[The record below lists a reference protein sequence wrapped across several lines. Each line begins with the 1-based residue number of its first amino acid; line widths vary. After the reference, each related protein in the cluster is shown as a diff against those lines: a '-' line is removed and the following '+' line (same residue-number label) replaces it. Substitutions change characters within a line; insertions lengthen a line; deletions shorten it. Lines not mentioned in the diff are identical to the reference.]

1 MQILVDTKERNS
13 DTFVLM
19 QELEPE
25 TIEKQLEIGDI
36 AYKNIRI
43 ELKSWADFINT
54 LTDKKTKR
62 FRNQLLNMYINEDL
76 ECYYIIYGNWE
87 AMFNFSQIN
96 PNALLGAIA
105 SIAGRYKIPPIVLPN
120 KEYAI
125 YVAYKII
132 EKSFDHKVIRPDT
145 HKVQSDDRAID
156 MICASAN
163 KVGVRDAEALL
174 KHFGK
179 VKIVANATVAQMIKV
194 KGIGKQKAERIH
206 KTSNLDFKVIKDF
219 DKGFGEDFEFDVDL
233 DRMVDEE

>member
-1 MQILVDTKERNS
+1 MQILVDTKESS
-13 DTFVLM
+13 DTFALM
-19 QELEPE
+19 QKLEPE

-43 ELKSWADFINT
+43 ELKNWADFINT

-62 FRNQLLNMYINEDL
+62 FRTQLFNMYINEDL
-76 ECYYIIYGNWE
+76 ECYYIIYGDWA
-87 AMFNFSQIN
+87 AMFKFSQIN

-105 SIAGRYKIPPIVLPN
+105 SIVGRYKVPVIVLPD
-120 KEYAI
+120 KEYAV

-132 EKSFDHKVIRPDT
+132 EKSFDHKIIRPDT

-179 VKIVANATVAQMIKV
+179 VKYITNATVEQMTKV

-206 KTSNLDFKVIKDF
+206 ETSNLDFKVIKDF
-219 DKGFGEDFEFDVDL
+219 DEGFGEDFEFDINL
-233 DRMVDEE
+233 DEVK

>member
-1 MQILVDTKERNS
+1 MQK
-13 DTFVLM
+13 
-19 QELEPE
+19 LEPE

-43 ELKSWADFINT
+43 ELKSFPDFINS

-62 FRNQLLNMYINEDL
+62 FRNQLLNMYINEEL
-76 ECYYIIYGNWE
+76 ECYYIIHGDWVS
-87 AMFNFSQIN
+87 MFKFSQMN

-156 MICASAN
+156 MICASAD

-179 VKIVANATVAQMIKV
+179 VKIVVNATVDQMIKV
-194 KGIGKQKAERIH
+194 KGIGKEKAKRIH
-206 KTSNLDFKVIKDF
+206 ETSNLDFKVIEDF
-219 DKGFGEDFEFDVDL
+219 DEGFEGDFEFDINL
-233 DRMVDEE
+233 DKVE